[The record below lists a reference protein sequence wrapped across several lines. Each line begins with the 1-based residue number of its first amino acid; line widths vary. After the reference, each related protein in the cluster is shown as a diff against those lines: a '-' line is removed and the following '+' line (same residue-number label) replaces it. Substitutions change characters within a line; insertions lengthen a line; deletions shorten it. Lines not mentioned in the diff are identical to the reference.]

1 MTRECTE
8 DTAIIPNAEESTSY
22 NGVAVIPNGCLS
34 VNDEDKKVEPTVK
47 GGAFDTKAKKLIII
61 SISVYSFIMTSAYS
75 MLAPFFPGE
84 VLHFL
89 YHCELTLIFT
99 VGL

>member
-1 MTRECTE
+1 MTRECPE
-8 DTAIIPNAEESTSY
+8 DKAIISNAEETTFY
-22 NGVAVIPNGCLS
+22 NGVAVISNGSLS
-34 VNDEDKKVEPTVK
+34 VNGEDKKVDTTGE

-84 VLHFL
+84 VL
-89 YHCELTLIFT
+89 IFCII
-99 VGL
+99 VQ